1 MVILWFLFCF
11 TSKKVRHRR
20 VATIRDLS
28 IESISN
34 TKTNEA
40 LSKDRNNPLIRELEK
55 DKVLRMTT
63 SLIGSK

>member
-11 TSKKVRHRR
+11 TSKKVGHRR
-20 VATIRDLS
+20 VATIKDLS

-40 LSKDRNNPLIRELEK
+40 LSKWISLNPENHR
-55 DKVLRMTT
+55 R
-63 SLIGSK
+63 

>member
-1 MVILWFLFCF
+1 MVILWFFFCF

-34 TKTNEA
+34 TKTNGV
-40 LSKDRNNPLIRELEK
+40 LSK
-55 DKVLRMTT
+55 
-63 SLIGSK
+63 